1 MSLMENGGMS
11 AADMAAV
18 LGNNRANND
27 PWLTLPNPV
36 MNRKKFSR

>member
-18 LGNNRANND
+18 LGNNRANKD
-27 PWLTLPNPV
+27 I
-36 MNRKKFSR
+36 FE